1 MHVPARKWFVHV
13 PDHKW
18 FVPVPGRKGMV
29 IVMVDVVTDG

>member
-1 MHVPARKWFVHV
+1 MHVPARIWFVHV
-13 PDHKW
+13 PARIW